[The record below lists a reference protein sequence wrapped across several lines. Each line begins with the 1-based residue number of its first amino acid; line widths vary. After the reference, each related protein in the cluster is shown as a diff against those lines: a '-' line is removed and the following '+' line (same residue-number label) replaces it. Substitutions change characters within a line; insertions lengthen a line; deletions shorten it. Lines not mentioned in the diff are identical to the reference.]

1 MSYVPTFVSS
11 EQPLYLKI
19 QISQIPSAWDELK
32 LKHFLSS
39 QGYTV
44 SDVQMLKK
52 DDPKSK
58 GAAIVKFNKMQ
69 EGEKATKQLK
79 EVAVDGMQPLV
90 LKWAEGEKERLG
102 VAEETSPKIQID
114 GLQKD
119 CEEAMIK
126 EIFMKY
132 GQVTDVQIQNQGQS
146 SISAIVSY
154 TFKESC
160 LLAIKNNHNKNQLGD
175 RPLDVRFLGQ
185 PATIANKQYPDTPAT
200 EEGDPIRDILDQIIY
215 KVAGSEEETNLHS
228 LGDWRNCEKVGY
240 SYHFNSVSFGSI
252 IYSPDGSKEI
262 ITKEKYLNDLATFNS
277 KKTGPPGANLF
288 VFHLPNEHKDSDLMD
303 LFSSYGNVISAR
315 VMTDPKT
322 GKSKGFGFVSFDKQE
337 SAQKAKEAMDGHLI
351 DKKKLSVTFKQGD
364 GTPCQPLQYQWL
376 PSIQQVQF
384 DPFDV

>member
-1 MSYVPTFVSS
+1 MSYVPTFCST
-11 EQPLYLKI
+11 EQPLYLKL
-19 QISQIPSAWDELK
+19 QISQIPVTWDELK

-44 SDVQMLKK
+44 SDIQMAKK
-52 DDPKSK
+52 DDPKAK
-58 GAAIVKFNKMQ
+58 GSAIVKFNKMQ

-90 LKWAEGEKERLG
+90 LKWADGEKDRLG

-185 PATIANKQYPDTPAT
+185 PATIAKSQYPETPAN
-200 EEGDPIRDILDQIIY
+200 EEGDPIRDITKSYTRWLDQKKKPIY
-215 KVAGSEEETNLHS
+215 IHWET
-228 LGDWRNCEKVGY
+228 GEIVR
-240 SYHFNSVSFGSI
+240 SVSFGSI

-384 DPFDV
+384 DPFDL